1 MALPKKKPCGAGAG
15 AGAGPGA
22 ATGVVS
28 AQVKANVS
36 AQIDKWLC
44 DIKSVNTFV
53 DIVGSVTDPAVISS
67 MAATAF
73 VAAQN
78 EGVSNTVLQQDV
90 TLDASG
96 LAAAQ
101 ALIGQFNIIG
111 PAINDT
117 IFNPGNVQ
125 KNLDAI
131 NGARYSYLIWLCIE
145 NLFML
150 TVLPPDVLPLK
161 ARTPFPK
168 KVLFRQ
174 QLPWLLV
181 LPFLLLRRQ
190 PPVPPS
196 PRRQTEDAGLY
207 TVCDSSR
214 GRRVVG
220 VRAGNPG
227 PRKPGPRSTH

>member
-1 MALPKKKPCGAGAG
+1 MQFSTILPIVFCLAASTFANPTPKKQHC
-15 AGAGPGA
+15 GAGPGA

-36 AQIDKWLC
+36 AQIDKWLG

-53 DIVGSVTDPAVISS
+53 DTVGSVTDPAVISS

-117 IFNPGNVQ
+117 IFNPDNLQ

-131 NGARYSYLIWLCIE
+131 NGARC
-145 NLFML
+145 
-150 TVLPPDVLPLK
+150 PPPQGKDAISQEGAVQAAAAL
-161 ARTPFPK
+161 AVGIT
-168 KVLFRQ
+168 
-174 QLPWLLV
+174 
-181 LPFLLLRRQ
+181 
-190 PPVPPS
+190 VPP
-196 PRRQTEDAGLY
+196 PQTPAAC
-207 TVCDSSR
+207 TNVP
-214 GRRVVG
+214 
-220 VRAGNPG
+220 AATN
-227 PRKPGPRSTH
+227 